1 MARNGLNR
9 NKEAA
14 RLFRR
19 SNNGSEGTQGTE
31 QAQVKK
37 KAIALAAGLVVL
49 ATFVA
54 TVNPASS
61 AEPTP
66 KCKDGSDPTK
76 VTTGIAQMVGC
87 WTKTTVNGADI
98 YRARFDAQPSY
109 GEGNKAVRGV
119 DLNGFLIG
127 AQDLANL
134 DKTALEVNTKT
145 QSVRAVEI
153 SSGDKSW
160 VRMYSMGWPDPKNPV
175 LMGGD
180 AFVLNFT
187 APGFG
192 SLLIEDFR
200 LGSNQAW
207 SKAFDGWSP
216 IGDGETPA
224 MITEGGKGSMDFTV
238 QLSGIFTLKGH
249 PQSVTI
255 KIPTAVGEGAKI
267 DGFHIH
273 LQEID
278 GIKLIT
284 IRDFEAE
291 YSAEE
296 KKLGGGADFVLPFM
310 GDKGVSFAFE
320 VDNTVLT
327 KATVGVSGIKVPIG
341 APPAGFITAMNG
353 GFGFKQ
359 IDKALV
365 LNLNAGATAE
375 FGPEVPTPWG
385 KVVPLEVSS
394 AIQVG
399 KEGQDFYFHF
409 DGGVKVFRLNVGSVY
424 LKIHTDSGVAFGFSI
439 GVGFPSYSNNPNDP
453 FYIGSSVD
461 GWVAKRKFQF
471 EGKGKVR
478 LVGLDIFEGRILIN
492 DKAAGACWK
501 VAFFDGGAVYEY
513 GAKDVQ
519 TFGVG
524 CGLDRYREAYPSA
537 TRKGEVVASTSRSR
551 KLTTG
556 KRTVV
561 MSVRGKTDAPRFR
574 LTSSDGRKILV
585 PRDKEAIRKKNLM
598 VVVDRANKVT
608 HVAAGV
614 LRDRTWTITPYGNS
628 TPVMGVKTGEFLKP
642 ERVRARVVG
651 KGLRRTLIWD
661 SEGNPNTK
669 LSFTEVMRNGYEQ
682 PILVTNKVKG
692 RFSFKATKG
701 THYGK
706 RRLKAYVIHGGTPRQ
721 ITIED
726 LYTVRP
732 PARLKAPRSVRA
744 WRNIYTATATW
755 QRVPRATGYVAEIAI
770 VKNGKRVSSYRRM
783 VGPGKRRIS
792 IPSHPGGHWAVAR
805 VQALNADG
813 VPGATRSRRF
823 RLAPPKNLNLGQAT
837 SLSARSAVRAGP
849 NSVRVRAIC
858 PLNGHCQTRVVLKVN
873 GKPLARKGF
882 QQVPGTYRFVNLSSR
897 RLAPALRKN
906 PGKLRVV
913 VHQKRIGEQ
922 GTSLG
927 APVG

>member
-1 MARNGLNR
+1 MG
-9 NKEAA
+9 
-14 RLFRR
+14 
-19 SNNGSEGTQGTE
+19 
-31 QAQVKK
+31 QAQMKRKVF
-37 KAIALAAGLVVL
+37 ALAAGIVVL

-61 AEPTP
+61 AEPAP

-87 WTKTTVNGADI
+87 WTKTTVNGADV

-119 DLNGFLIG
+119 DMNGFLIG
-127 AQDLANL
+127 AQDLASL

-145 QSVRAVEI
+145 QAVRSVEV

-160 VRMYSMGWPDPKNPV
+160 VRLYSMGWPDPKNPV

-224 MITEGGKGSMDFTV
+224 MITEDGKGSMNFTV

-267 DGFHIH
+267 DGFDIH

-320 VDNTVLT
+320 VENTVLT
-327 KATVGVSGIKVPIG
+327 KANVGVSGIKVPIG
-341 APPAGFITAMNG
+341 APPAGFLTAMNG

-359 IDKALV
+359 IDKAFV

-385 KVVPLEVSS
+385 KVVPLEVTS
-394 AIQVG
+394 ALQIG

-537 TRKGEVVASTSRSR
+537 TSTGEVVASASRPR
-551 KLTTG
+551 QLKTG
-556 KRTVV
+556 KRTVIL
-561 MSVRGKTDAPRFR
+561 SVRGKNDAPRFR
-574 LTSSDGRKILV
+574 LTSGDGRTLVV
-585 PRDKEAIRKKNLM
+585 PRNKEAVKTGKYMI
-598 VVVDRANKVT
+598 VVDRANKVT
-608 HVAAGV
+608 HVASGV
-614 LRDRTWTITPYGNS
+614 LRDRKWTITPYGDS
-628 TPVMGVKTGEFLKP
+628 TPVMGVRTGEFLKP
-642 ERVRARVVG
+642 EKVKAKVVG
-651 KGLRRTLIWD
+651 KGLKRTLIWD

-682 PILVTNKVKG
+682 PILVTNKVRG
-692 RFSFKATKG
+692 RYSFRATKG
-701 THYGK
+701 SHYGE
-706 RRLKAYVIHGGTPRQ
+706 RRLKAYVVHGGTPREA
-721 ITIED
+721 TIED
-726 LYTVRP
+726 RYTVRR
-732 PARLKAPRSVRA
+732 PARLKAPAGVRA
-744 WRNIYTATATW
+744 WRNIYTAKAVW
-755 QRVPRATGYVAEIAI
+755 RGVAGATGYVAEIAI
-770 VKNGKRVSSYRRM
+770 MKDGKRVSSYRRV
-783 VGPGKRRIS
+783 VGPGKRSIA
-792 IPSHPGGHWAVAR
+792 IPSHPGGTWAIAR
-805 VQALNADG
+805 VQALNVDG
-813 VPGATRSRRF
+813 VPGFIGSRKF
-823 RLAPPKNLNLGQAT
+823 RLAPGKSLTLKQASRLT
-837 SLSARSAVRAGP
+837 AASATKVAANKVRL
-849 NSVRVRAIC
+849 RAIC

-873 GKPLARKGF
+873 GRTLGQTGF
-882 QQVPGTYRFVNLSSR
+882 QQVPGTYRFVTLTSK
-897 RLAPALRKN
+897 RLGPALRKN

-913 VHQKRIGEQ
+913 VHQLRIGGER
-922 GTSLG
+922 TKLG
-927 APVG
+927 SAVN